1 MARVRG
7 GRATFATANLQPVK
21 LYDVV
26 EAVVADAVLLAEALT
41 VHVPQLAA
49 AYAGVLGTDFL
60 DELNHEAFKGK
71 TG

>member
-1 MARVRG
+1 MRIVQSCNSLR
-7 GRATFATANLQPVK
+7 
-21 LYDVV
+21 
-26 EAVVADAVLLAEALT
+26 LLDELRLEALDGLT
-41 VHVPQLAA
+41 AA